1 MKGLV
6 DVLFKQG
13 FVAWIVL
20 AVGIVPL
27 LRYLLAT
34 QIEGAR
40 KAGRI
45 ACLLLMLV
53 GLAYVGVYLGFT
65 RRGGEMP
72 WNPAWLPNL
81 VFAALTLGAVVTYAM
96 WFPRCWHLT
105 VKELRTYFA
114 SPTAYAVMVA
124 VFAISNLIF
133 WWTLKDLMTRQ
144 GENVAMTTM
153 TTCFL
158 LVLISPLLTMRL
170 LAEEKRSGTYE
181 LLMTRPIHDL
191 QVVVGKFF
199 GAMGVMVVIIAVL
212 FIQPL
217 MAELGG
223 NPDWGPIWSAHLGL
237 ILWSAAFVAI
247 GVFTSAL
254 TSSQIAAAAM
264 SWFMLIVLWLLQAL
278 RSIDPGKPISKIG
291 EFLSISAVMEEFA
304 RGTIDTTRLIYLAS
318 VTIFFIFAAWMTLF
332 ATRSR

>member
-20 AVGIVPL
+20 AVGIAPL

-34 QIEGAR
+34 QVAAVR
-40 KAGRI
+40 KAARI
-45 ACLLLMLV
+45 ACLPLMAIGLV
-53 GLAYVGVYLGFT
+53 YIAYYLVST
-65 RRGGEMP
+65 HRGGDPP
-72 WNPAWLPNL
+72 WNPACLPNL
-81 VFAALTLGAVVTYAM
+81 AFALMVLGAIVAYAL
-96 WFPRCWHLT
+96 WFPRCWHVT

-114 SPTAYAVMVA
+114 SPIAYAVMMA

-181 LLMTRPIHDL
+181 ILMTRPIHDL

-199 GAMGVMVVIIAVL
+199 GALGVMLVMIAVL

-237 ILWSAAFVAI
+237 IGWSAAFVAI

-278 RSIDPGKPISKIG
+278 RSIDPGKPISKVG
-291 EFLSISAVMEEFA
+291 EYLSISGVMEEFA

-318 VTIFFIFAAWMTLF
+318 VTVFFLFAAWMTLF